1 MNREKIAARLRAL
14 GIEAMNFIPAG
25 EFQSMLD
32 EAEAIVR
39 EAVEAATEDA
49 CKAVSDN
56 LRSREVA
63 DALCNEIRGY
73 IGARGEKTV

>member
-1 MNREKIAARLRAL
+1 MSREQIAERLK
-14 GIEAMNFIPAG
+14 GCAG
-25 EFQSMLD
+25 GWHWAGFAID
-32 EAEAIVR
+32 EVEAIVR

-73 IGARGEKTV
+73 IGARGEKTI